1 MNPPETPAPQTN
13 PPKPEWF
20 SRLVFW
26 LLSLNVILLLAAAS
40 AAPFS
45 LTDFQ
50 GKLVMAGLL
59 GEVVLV
65 PAVCCWHR
73 RWGWAVAFVVV
84 GLLSAIALPN
94 FVKARETRSKNACPA
109 TLKVIDDAV
118 RKWARN
124 HKKTATDT
132 YSLSDPQILRHLR
145 GSVLP
150 VCPAGGRYSP
160 GTNVSDGPKCSF
172 AAWGHT
178 L

>member
-26 LLSLNVILLLAAAS
+26 MLSLNVILLLAAAS

-45 LTDFQ
+45 LTDSQ

-73 RWGWAVAFVVV
+73 RWGWAAAFVVV
-84 GLLSAIALPN
+84 GLLSAIAIPN
-94 FVKARETRSKNACPA
+94 FVKPRRYPSKSSCIAN
-109 TLKVIDDAV
+109 LKQIDGAV
-118 RKWARN
+118 QQWALEN
-124 HKKTATDT
+124 KKQTTDP
-132 YSLSDPQILRHLR
+132 YSFGDKSLLAYLK

-150 VCPAGGRYSP
+150 DCPQGGRYTP
-160 GTNVSDGPKCSF
+160 GANVGGLPKCSL
-172 AAWGHT
+172 AAKGHT